1 MSRFSEADRDRI
13 RSQLV
18 EAGRDLFTQF
28 GFERTR
34 IRDVTEAVDIGTST
48 FYGFFDSKEALYVE
62 VLCAERDLLEARIDE
77 AVSAATTPRAEL
89 RTMLETMFSE
99 VRTNPL
105 ISRLIVENELHALQ
119 ARLSESEQEAL
130 AASVRES
137 DLSYAD
143 RWVELDEF
151 RFDDPAV
158 VGGVIRS
165 LVFTTRSQET
175 LVEIGGTAD
184 YDAVEAA
191 LIDTVV
197 AGLFAGDAER
207 DDTDTEQ
214 DETAAETPETDA
226 DS

>member
-1 MSRFSEADRDRI
+1 MSRFSDGDRERI

-18 EAGRDLFTQF
+18 EAGRELFARF

-34 IRDVTEAVDIGTST
+34 IKDVTEAVDIGTST

-62 VLCAERDLLEARIDE
+62 VLCAERDRLEARIDE
-77 AVSAATTPRAEL
+77 AVSTATTPREEV

-105 ISRLIVENELHALQ
+105 ISRLIVENELHALRT
-119 ARLSESEQEAL
+119 RLSESEREAL
-130 AASVRES
+130 AARVRES

-158 VGGVIRS
+158 V
-165 LVFTTRSQET
+165 
-175 LVEIGGTAD
+175 
-184 YDAVEAA
+184 
-191 LIDTVV
+191 
-197 AGLFAGDAER
+197 AG
-207 DDTDTEQ
+207 
-214 DETAAETPETDA
+214 
-226 DS
+226 